1 MLLTG
6 KPVLIVDHRVGQ
18 FVADLSAKLEL
29 LGMDVVVA
37 LDAAKASQHL
47 KRFDFYAC
55 LIGSV
60 ADPAENYK
68 KLIEELGG
76 VPLLL
81 YGAAQSYFSWL
92 DKSAVAS
99 AEDVSGIA
107 QVLEDLLESHDT

>member
-18 FVADLSAKLEL
+18 FVAALSAKLER
-29 LGMDVVVA
+29 LGADVVVA
-37 LDAAKASQHL
+37 LDAAKALLHL
-47 KRFDFYAC
+47 KRFDFQAC

-76 VPLLL
+76 VPLVL
-81 YGAAQSYFSWL
+81 YGTAQSSFSCV
-92 DKSAVAS
+92 DKSAVA
-99 AEDVSGIA
+99 ALE
-107 QVLEDLLESHDT
+107 QVAP